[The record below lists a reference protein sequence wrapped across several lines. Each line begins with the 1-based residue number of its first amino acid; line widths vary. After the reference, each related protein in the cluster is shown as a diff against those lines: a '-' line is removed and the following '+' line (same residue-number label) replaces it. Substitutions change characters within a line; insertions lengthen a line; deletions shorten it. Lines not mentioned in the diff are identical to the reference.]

1 MTELL
6 HAPLTGKRNK
16 VRVVKSI
23 TRKRQMRGQ
32 IAGIMDKAAI
42 GKGKGPMLSCL
53 GGGEVGSWE
62 ANAAQ
67 STPVEQTAAMCVVI
81 KRD

>member
-1 MTELL
+1 
-6 HAPLTGKRNK
+6 
-16 VRVVKSI
+16 
-23 TRKRQMRGQ
+23 MRGQ